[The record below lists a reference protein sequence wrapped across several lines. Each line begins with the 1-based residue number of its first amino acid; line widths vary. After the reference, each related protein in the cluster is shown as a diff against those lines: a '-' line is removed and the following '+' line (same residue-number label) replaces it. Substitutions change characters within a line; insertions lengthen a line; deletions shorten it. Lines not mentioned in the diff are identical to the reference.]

1 MKSVKLVKMG
11 TAYALFKE
19 ACSAGMKDN
28 VPSLSAALA
37 FYTVLSLAPILIVA
51 MVVAGLAFG
60 QRAAEAQILQ
70 QLQSVV
76 GEAGARA
83 VQAMIHSAD
92 RPRIGIIASAIG
104 IGTILIGATGVFV
117 ELQNALDKI
126 WKVRR
131 RSESVWVGVIRE
143 RFFSF
148 GLVLGAGFL
157 LMVSLVLSAAL
168 GVAARFMGHL
178 HPGREVLLQAVAALL
193 LFGVIAL
200 LLALIFKFVP
210 DTKVAWSDVWIG
222 AAVASLLFT
231 VGKTLIGMYLAGS
244 TLASAYGA
252 AASLLI
258 FLVWVYYSVQVV
270 LLGAEVTHVYAN
282 KHGSRAEPVSARET
296 SRRGQEMCPSFNK
309 VSPSAVPAGPTL

>member
-1 MKSVKLVKMG
+1 MKSVKMK
-11 TAYALFKE
+11 TAYVLFKE
-19 ACSAGMKDN
+19 ACAAGMKDN

-37 FYTVLSLAPILIVA
+37 FYTILSLAPILIVA

-83 VQAMIHSAD
+83 VQAMIQSAE

-178 HPGREVLLQAVAALL
+178 HPGREVLLS
-193 LFGVIAL
+193 I
-200 LLALIFKFVP
+200 
-210 DTKVAWSDVWIG
+210 VWRDC
-222 AAVASLLFT
+222 
-231 VGKTLIGMYLAGS
+231 
-244 TLASAYGA
+244 A
-252 AASLLI
+252 AAGVDL
-258 FLVWVYYSVQVV
+258 
-270 LLGAEVTHVYAN
+270 
-282 KHGSRAEPVSARET
+282 
-296 SRRGQEMCPSFNK
+296 
-309 VSPSAVPAGPTL
+309 